1 MLPLARRNSTGEMD
15 GSAAMMTVQA
25 LYDVAGQIRATL
37 IELQSQVRTAQGDH
51 DAQGR

>member
-1 MLPLARRNSTGEMD
+1 MD
-15 GSAAMMTVQA
+15 GSAALMTVQA

-37 IELQSQVRTAQGDH
+37 IELQSEVLTTQGTR